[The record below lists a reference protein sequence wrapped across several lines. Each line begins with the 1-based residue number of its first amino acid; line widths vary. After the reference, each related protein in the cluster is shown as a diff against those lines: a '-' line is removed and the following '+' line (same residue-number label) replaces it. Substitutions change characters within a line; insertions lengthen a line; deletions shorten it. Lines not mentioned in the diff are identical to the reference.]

1 LTFLFFRE
9 KLISFRNWRK
19 KTGNFLIRRLPGA
32 YDFAILKKGNDI
44 FLIIQRLR
52 TSTSQSLIHNNF
64 ALMNSSHSH
73 YTLLSTC
80 RLYKWTPYG
89 GSGIILNI
97 FIRVSKGRTNFRVFL
112 TIESSNIYFY
122 LRVRVKLL
130 QTD

>member
-1 LTFLFFRE
+1 VFFLQVSRSISFKFLVVFFKFHVFFARFRE
-9 KLISFRNWRK
+9 TS
-19 KTGNFLIRRLPGA
+19 GA

-44 FLIIQRLR
+44 FLNIQRLR

-64 ALMNSSHSH
+64 ALMNSSHSQ

-80 RLYKWTPYG
+80 RLYKWTLYG

-122 LRVRVKLL
+122 LRVRV
-130 QTD
+130 